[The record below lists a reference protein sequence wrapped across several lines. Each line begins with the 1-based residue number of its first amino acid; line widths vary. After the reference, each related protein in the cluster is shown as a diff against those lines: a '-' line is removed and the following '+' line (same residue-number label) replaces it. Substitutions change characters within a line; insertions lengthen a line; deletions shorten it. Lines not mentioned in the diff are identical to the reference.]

1 MRRGFIL
8 VATALFFITT
18 AAFGQTADEVNRR
31 KAALEIELQTVEKQ
45 IAEQTKLLQTTQQEK
60 ASLQRDL
67 NILSAQISRAKLII
81 KQHQIEIEQLGGDI
95 EKKTGTIT
103 QLTGKIEA
111 SRASL
116 AELLRKRRD
125 AEEVTVVELLLEP
138 DSLANLTNTVAAYQ
152 YLEDAIHQAFAT
164 IRSTKA
170 ETEGAKVALEDR
182 QQAEIDTR
190 QAIEA
195 EKRLIEKKEGDKK
208 QLLTIT
214 KNQEVNYKNLL
225 AERQKH
231 AAQIR
236 AALFALRDTAA
247 IPFGEALAYATKASQ
262 KTSVRPALILAILTQ
277 ESNLGENQGSCILS
291 SLQTGDAVGKN
302 TVTPF
307 EKVMKEPRDTVP
319 FQDITSRLSRD
330 WKLTPVSCPLGAR
343 YTANRGY
350 GGAMGPSQFIPST
363 WELFKDR
370 IGQLVGLAGDNA
382 DPWNPEQAIIATALY
397 LSDLGASNGRYTAEI
412 RAACKYY
419 GTGGTNCSYGKQVL
433 AKASDIQLNMI
444 DPLQN
449 S

>member
-291 SLQTGDAVGKN
+291 SLQTGDGVGKN
-302 TVTPF
+302 TGTPF
-307 EKVMKEPRDTVP
+307 EKVMKAPRDTVP
-319 FQDITSRLSRD
+319 FLDITKRLGLD
-330 WKLTPVSCPLGAR
+330 PDKMPVSKKPW
-343 YTANRGY
+343 YGY
-350 GGAMGPSQFIPST
+350 GGAMGPAQFIPST
-363 WELFKDR
+363 WILYEER
-370 IGQLVGLAGDNA
+370 IAAATSHNPPNPWDPGDAFMAAALLLDDNGAGKGTYAAERLAALRYLAGWANA
-382 DPWNPEQAIIATALY
+382 GKKAYAFYGDDVMELAEKYQKQIDILQA
-397 LSDLGASNGRYTAEI
+397 S
-412 RAACKYY
+412 
-419 GTGGTNCSYGKQVL
+419 
-433 AKASDIQLNMI
+433 
-444 DPLQN
+444 
-449 S
+449 